1 MTQIHDCKQD
11 ELRVSRMEETRI
23 RQALQVH
30 EAVIHKNREELNR
43 YRTYMETRDDE
54 MRKTMQMEEE
64 RLRTVL
70 DEYKERYDRERA
82 RLQESLV
89 KAAKCAQ
96 IVHDGLTE
104 SLDIE
109 QQIFGYRFALR
120 SVP

>member
-1 MTQIHDCKQD
+1 MTQMHGCKQD

-82 RLQESLV
+82 RLQVCRSLLLRLPS
-89 KAAKCAQ
+89 
-96 IVHDGLTE
+96 VHNLSMTVLL
-104 SLDIE
+104 SLWTLSTSAGV
-109 QQIFGYRFALR
+109 F
-120 SVP
+120 S